1 MGHERDTA
9 QPRFLIHFYLF
20 LMYSE
25 LIGARGRNQWMDDY
39 IWCSCQEMLK
49 VGQCA
54 EKSVSTEL
62 LHAHSKGGL
71 MDWSGSKKTGEEFRC
86 KPLVAMQSTDT
97 LQLCALG
104 PLGVVSRSSTDMHS
118 QRHKNI
124 DNTHDKIWKVK
135 YVSIHLN
142 IISLITWD
150 RSMYFHLFSIISS
163 VYPPS
168 WTSEVQSCQI
178 FQVVSWITSAP
189 PLERLIVIHSESSS
203 DTQMSLKDH
212 DFHGLWKATRLPGLP
227 VEGMRRADMIFAAI
241 SPGEQL
247 GYP

>member
-1 MGHERDTA
+1 MQNKAEGKYQILNPKSKETFNGTWKGYSSAYIFNSFLSFSDVFWIDWCQREESMNGWLYLMFLSRDAEGGAMCWEECEHRVT
-9 QPRFLIHFYLF
+9 PRSFR
-20 LMYSE
+20 E
-25 LIGARGRNQWMDDY
+25 
-39 IWCSCQEMLK
+39 
-49 VGQCA
+49 
-54 EKSVSTEL
+54 
-62 LHAHSKGGL
+62 GGL
-71 MDWSGSKKTGEEFRC
+71 MDWSGSKKTGGEFRC

-168 WTSEVQSCQI
+168 WTSEVQSC
-178 FQVVSWITSAP
+178 
-189 PLERLIVIHSESSS
+189 
-203 DTQMSLKDH
+203 
-212 DFHGLWKATRLPGLP
+212 
-227 VEGMRRADMIFAAI
+227 
-241 SPGEQL
+241 
-247 GYP
+247 

>member
-1 MGHERDTA
+1 
-9 QPRFLIHFYLF
+9 
-20 LMYSE
+20 
-25 LIGARGRNQWMDDY
+25 
-39 IWCSCQEMLK
+39 MLK

-124 DNTHDKIWKVK
+124 DNTHDKI
-135 YVSIHLN
+135 
-142 IISLITWD
+142 
-150 RSMYFHLFSIISS
+150 
-163 VYPPS
+163 
-168 WTSEVQSCQI
+168 
-178 FQVVSWITSAP
+178 
-189 PLERLIVIHSESSS
+189 
-203 DTQMSLKDH
+203 
-212 DFHGLWKATRLPGLP
+212 
-227 VEGMRRADMIFAAI
+227 
-241 SPGEQL
+241 
-247 GYP
+247 